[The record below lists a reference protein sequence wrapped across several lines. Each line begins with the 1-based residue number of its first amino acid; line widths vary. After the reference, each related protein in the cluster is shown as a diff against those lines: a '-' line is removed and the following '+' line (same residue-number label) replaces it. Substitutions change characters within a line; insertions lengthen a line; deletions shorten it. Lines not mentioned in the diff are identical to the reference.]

1 MKRFKMMPD
10 SPSGYPLSR
19 YIFEVVKARAAR
31 NLVTNG
37 SLEINEDNWTLT
49 AGGTQKRNTIWQ
61 RYGAYGLFIT
71 PPAGVNEGVLYG
83 DDTPLALTPGL
94 YFASVWGKFQP
105 GLPYKMYFAT
115 TGGAQVGNRIAFKGL
130 GRPQRVIVPYYEQST
145 ASRRVYITKN
155 NHSNTLPFY
164 VDGLQ
169 VEVERITD
177 YLDGSLLG
185 FVPNENAYI
194 WDGAEH
200 ASTSR
205 RSANTRSGGEAVPL
219 AKFYFTLMAIMGLG
233 IHPPENVATPLSMIG
248 GSIYQRTIP
257 ASERVFDI
265 VGDFRLQDAD
275 ELDEMI
281 EKLTEAITYANS
293 ATQQPIL
300 LRCHMD
306 EPGAGKY
313 SEVAEIPCVYQGG
326 LEGERSSRVQ
336 AGADIRF
343 KTYLPVIR
351 RQGHEGA
358 ELQRFDNLS
367 PGRFV
372 RRSPDGSWGS
382 AGGGVTGGYV
392 SGMSP
397 LPNGKIVVY
406 GTFTAAG
413 GLAGTRHVAL
423 YDPETDTFSDMD
435 GGADAGSNAVYAVA
449 VSPSG
454 LEAIL
459 IGNFTGMGGVAATN
473 SIAKYNFPSDVYSS
487 ISSGFTGSILTSIAY
502 RPNGSFV
509 VGGAVTVIDGV
520 AVTNIAEFDGTSWV
534 ALGNPGG
541 VINQHA
547 LYAPNNVDVI
557 AGLGATPGA
566 LVGWDG
572 AVWTTLVP
580 TALDARAFAVAED
593 GSLYFF
599 DNDGIFGKFWR
610 YNGFAGTQIFN
621 IPGEEGANTYY
632 DSRTG
637 LIYLSGNFS
646 ELRGADSPGGF
657 WVYSGGPAGT
667 FRGVDF
673 ESTPANPTPIASGKD
688 GSLYFGIPDDGNIR
702 VSHTNIVTNSGSAD
716 GNPTIVMTGP
726 SPLWQIENISTGNLL
741 YFNLSL
747 LDGERATLEL
757 LHDSVKFYSNFRG
770 DLSDTILPGSGT
782 GVWHLAPGANLI
794 NVFMPPGDVLIPP
807 DTAPEMSMWWTVN
820 YSALTGIVK

>member
-1 MKRFKMMPD
+1 MKRFKIMPD

-31 NLVTNG
+31 NLVTNP
-37 SLEINEDNWTLT
+37 SIEIDATNWT
-49 AGGTQKRNTIWQ
+49 AVGGTIARSAAWQ
-61 RYGAYGLFIT
+61 RYGAYSLLIT
-71 PPAGVNEGVLYG
+71 PTAGVNDGAYYG
-83 DDTPLALTPGL
+83 GATPLAFTPGL
-94 YFASVWGKFQP
+94 YFASIWGKFAP
-105 GLPYKMYFAT
+105 GLNYKMYFAT
-115 TGGAQVGNRIAFKGL
+115 TGGVQVGNRVAFKGL
-130 GRPQRVIVPYYEQST
+130 GRPQRVVVPYYEQST
-145 ASRRVYITKN
+145 ASRRIYITKN
-155 NHSNTLPFY
+155 NHANTRPFY
-164 VDGLQ
+164 LDGLQ
-169 VEVERITD
+169 AEVGRATD

-219 AKFYFTLMAIMGLG
+219 AKYYFTLMAIMGLG

-358 ELQRFDNLS
+358 QLQYFDNIS
-367 PGRFV
+367 AGRFI

-382 AGGGVTGGYV
+382 AGGGVTGGWAV
-392 SGMSP
+392 GASV
-397 LPNGKIVVY
+397 LPNGKMVVF
-406 GTFTAAG
+406 GNFTAAG
-413 GLAGTRHVAL
+413 GVANTRLLAL
-423 YDPETDTFSDMD
+423 YDPLTDSFSSMG
-435 GGADAGSNAVYAVA
+435 GGASGGFVVSGVA
-449 VSPSG
+449 ISPDG
-454 LEAIL
+454 LEATIVGDFTSL
-459 IGNFTGMGGVAATN
+459 GGAANTDSIGV
-473 SIAKYNFPSDVYSS
+473 YNFPGNAYAS
-487 ISSGFTGSILTSIAY
+487 ISSGFTGAGFTAIAY
-502 RPNGSFV
+502 RPNGNIIAGGSFSVINGTV
-509 VGGAVTVIDGV
+509 VS
-520 AVTNIAEFDGTSWV
+520 NIAEYDGSSWV
-534 ALGNPGG
+534 ALGTPGG
-541 VINQHA
+541 NIGGQA
-547 LYAPNNVDVI
+547 IYATNNTDLV
-557 AGLGATPGA
+557 AGLDTIIGA

-572 AVWTTLVP
+572 LAWTVLVP
-580 TALDARAFAVAED
+580 TVEDARAFSVAED
-593 GSLYFF
+593 GSLYFLEV
-599 DNDGIFGKFWR
+599 NVLTSTKFWR
-610 YNGFAGTQIFN
+610 YNGFAGTQIFD
-621 IPGEEGANTYY
+621 ISGAIGLSTYH
-632 DSRTG
+632 DPRTG
-637 LIYLSGNFS
+637 LIYLSGTFG
-646 ELRGADSPGGF
+646 EIQGALSPSIF
-657 WVYSGGPAGT
+657 WAYTGGPAGT

-673 ESTPANPTPIASGKD
+673 ESGTTLVPTFISSGKD

-716 GNPTIVMTGP
+716 GNPTAVMVGP
-726 SPLWQIENISTGNLL
+726 SRLWQLENISTGNLL
-741 YFNLSL
+741 YFNLEL

-757 LHDSVKFYSNFRG
+757 LHDSIRFYSNFRG

-782 GVWHLAPGANLI
+782 GVFHLAPGANLV
-794 NVFMPPGDVLIPP
+794 NVFMTPENTS
-807 DTAPEMSMWWTVN
+807 TAPEDSPEMSMWWTVN